1 MASFVQPGN
10 RTEPRQANLR
20 NERGVITLLRP
31 NGEVACERC
40 TVAHTMFARMR
51 GLLGRKGLP
60 SGEGILIRPAPSIH
74 TFFMRFPIDVVFLS
88 RQGEVLKVAER
99 VPPWRARSCR
109 HSYAVLE
116 LAAGEA
122 SRRGI
127 AVGDRLDTAPP
138 AQA

>member
-1 MASFVQPGN
+1 MMSSSGSAELAGMPSLGS
-10 RTEPRQANLR
+10 T
-20 NERGVITLLRP
+20 RGVLALTRAD
-31 NGEVACERC
+31 GTVVCERC
-40 TVAHTMFARMR
+40 TVAHRMWPRMR
-51 GLLGRKGLP
+51 GLLGKRGLD
-60 SGEGILIRPAPSIH
+60 SGEGLLIRPAPSIH

-122 SRRGI
+122 GRRGI
-127 AVGDRLDTAPP
+127 AVGDRLDIAQP
-138 AQA
+138 AQT

>member
-1 MASFVQPGN
+1 MM
-10 RTEPRQANLR
+10 RTVTLR
-20 NERGVITLLRP
+20 KRD
-31 NGEVACERC
+31 GEVVCERC
-40 TVAHTMFARMR
+40 GLADRMLPRMR
-51 GLLGRKGLP
+51 GLLGRRSLERNEGL
-60 SGEGILIRPAPSIH
+60 LLRPAPSIQ

-122 SRRGI
+122 ERRGI

-138 AQA
+138 AGG

>member
-1 MASFVQPGN
+1 MDSSAGQ
-10 RTEPRQANLR
+10 
-20 NERGVITLLRP
+20 NERAGVRTAR
-31 NGEVACERC
+31 GVVAVIAEGSIMCERC
-40 TVAHTMFARMR
+40 VVAVRMLSRMR
-51 GLLGRKGLP
+51 GLLGRRGLD

-74 TFFMRFPIDVVFLS
+74 TFFMRFPIDAVFLS
-88 RQGEVLKVAER
+88 RDGEVLKVAER

-122 SRRGI
+122 ERRGI
-127 AVGDRLDTAPP
+127 AVGDRLATAQP